1 MKLLVIL
8 ASLAASVAF
17 ADLPISVP
25 SPLAKGGSEGT
36 GGGLEAEAEF
46 VAAANSLNNLVLD
59 SNRKGEGLFINFNHD
74 AYTSAVLSK
83 EVFAKKTLCVSWIDS
98 ATGATDVKCPDGFHD
113 GTLGVIYFDET
124 KWARKTCVERYVLV
138 AHEYGRAAGIER
150 GNYRFSALIKKSKV
164 IQQACQSETEPREM
178 LACRDTLKSM
188 SEIISTHTSALGS
201 CSQSLQ
207 SGNKASYRQWSS
219 LAERYSKLYEDYK
232 QTCHADCD
240 AFVGTDFCE
249 KTNLQFGC
257 Q

>member
-98 ATGATDVKCPDGFHD
+98 A
-113 GTLGVIYFDET
+113 
-124 KWARKTCVERYVLV
+124 
-138 AHEYGRAAGIER
+138 
-150 GNYRFSALIKKSKV
+150 
-164 IQQACQSETEPREM
+164 
-178 LACRDTLKSM
+178 
-188 SEIISTHTSALGS
+188 
-201 CSQSLQ
+201 
-207 SGNKASYRQWSS
+207 
-219 LAERYSKLYEDYK
+219 
-232 QTCHADCD
+232 
-240 AFVGTDFCE
+240 
-249 KTNLQFGC
+249 
-257 Q
+257 